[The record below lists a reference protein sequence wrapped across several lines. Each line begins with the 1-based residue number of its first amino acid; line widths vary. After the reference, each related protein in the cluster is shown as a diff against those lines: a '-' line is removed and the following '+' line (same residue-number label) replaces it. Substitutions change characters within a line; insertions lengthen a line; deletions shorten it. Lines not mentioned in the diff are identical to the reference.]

1 MQPQPMITPMIRMRS
16 WQGVLDDVGRTSAS
30 WSASWWH
37 VVRLGA
43 MMLVLALSPSS
54 YRRDNRLALARHV
67 YLGTAPIVS
76 WFAVLSALVSLVLIR
91 IVVVTA
97 LSYGLSQYALEMVVR
112 VLVLELIPLAA
123 AVFVALRCT
132 LPSGTELEQMH
143 ARGELLAQ
151 QRAGVDLA
159 RRELL
164 PRVLAGIVAVVMLAA
179 VSCLI
184 SVVLAYLSVYGFTT
198 SAFAGFTR
206 TLGQIFNPA
215 VAMIFTLK
223 TLFFSLAVSLVPV
236 AAFLHGA
243 GAEGP
248 RSRTSAAL
256 ASLVRMFSLV
266 LLIEIASL
274 MGNYY

>member
-1 MQPQPMITPMIRMRS
+1 MRS
-16 WQGVLDDVGRTSAS
+16 WQGALNDVGRASAS

-37 VVRLGA
+37 VVHVGA

-76 WFAVLSALVSLVLIR
+76 WFAVLSALISLVLIR

-97 LSYGLSQYALEMVVR
+97 VSYGLSQYALEMVIR

-123 AVFVALRCT
+123 TVFVALRCT
-132 LPSGTELEQMH
+132 LPSGAELERMNS
-143 ARGELLAQ
+143 RGDLLAQ
-151 QRAGVDLA
+151 SAGLDLA

-164 PRVLAGIVAVVMLAA
+164 PRVLAGVVAVLMLAG

-243 GAEGP
+243 HVAGP

-256 ASLVRMFSLV
+256 ANLVRMFSLV
-266 LLIEIASL
+266 LLIEIVSL
-274 MGNYY
+274 VGNYY